1 MMTIRLEE
9 YLQMVFNGLECIV
22 KRRFISRTDSQVKW
36 TRRLRRGLLS
46 NRCPLDANQITHPS
60 NLSLFLRGVRSYG
73 TLYLPVGVAT
83 QIRSGTS
90 RRFALR
96 FSQTVEMWRT
106 HSQGAMLHILQGRRI
121 LYLLE
126 NYGKE
131 INEELVGQDVL
142 PLLRAAAHDVQLAPS
157 LGEANR
163 R

>member
-36 TRRLRRGLLS
+36 TRGL
-46 NRCPLDANQITHPS
+46 
-60 NLSLFLRGVRSYG
+60 RSYG

-96 FSQTVEMWRT
+96 SSQTVEMWRT